1 MSHTK
6 FSQFVPVVV
15 LVLSALAGFMAS
27 RVSPLYVLA
36 GLVVVGYLAIMKV
49 KPGLAFALFVGAL
62 MIVSMVACDS
72 QTIDN
77 STPSPFVKTDCS
89 SGECIAVSTPVPT
102 PMPTATPKVD
112 DQAVAVGKAVDGMYC
127 LFQDPI
133 AAMLGDCSK

>member
-1 MSHTK
+1 MSQYK
-6 FSQFVPVVV
+6 FSQFVPVAV

-27 RVSPLYVLA
+27 RISPLYVLA

-49 KPGLAFALFVGAL
+49 KPGLAFALFIGAL
-62 MIVSMVACDS
+62 VVVSMVACDG
-72 QTIDN
+72 QTDN

-89 SGECIAVSTPVPT
+89 SGECIAVSTPT
-102 PMPTATPKVD
+102 PVPTATPKVD
-112 DQAVAVGKAVDGMYC
+112 DQAVAVDKAVDGMYC

>member
-1 MSHTK
+1 MSQYK

-15 LVLSALAGFMAS
+15 LVLSALAGLMVS
-27 RVSPLYVLA
+27 RVSLLYLLA
-36 GLVVVGYLAIMKV
+36 GLAVVGYLAIVKV
-49 KPGLAFALFVGAL
+49 KPGLAFALFIGAL
-62 MIVSMVACDS
+62 MVVSMVACDG
-72 QTIDN
+72 QTDN

-102 PMPTATPKVD
+102 PAPTAVPAKVD
-112 DQAVAVGKAVDGMYC
+112 EQAVAVGKAVDGMYC

>member
-1 MSHTK
+1 MSQYK

-27 RVSPLYVLA
+27 RISPLYVLA

-49 KPGLAFALFVGAL
+49 KPGLAFALFIGAL
-62 MIVSMVACDS
+62 LVVSMAACDG
-72 QTIDN
+72 QTDN

-102 PMPTATPKVD
+102 PVPTVAPKVD